1 MKCLMCNEIYLIDP
15 GYFYGASGDEKIY
28 KCVNTKCYGFRLNS
42 VLLKDNWW
50 FAYSYQS
57 YFDFKGMKYFVCS
70 HPEDETNFY
79 INKYKTGLEKILS
92 IPHYGLPVNDDY
104 DREINK
110 LVERF
115 KKVICLE

>member
-1 MKCLMCNEIYLIDP
+1 MCNENYLLDQ
-15 GYFYGASGDEKIY
+15 YYYGANVKIY
-28 KCVNTKCYGFRLNS
+28 KCLNNKCYGYSINS
-42 VLLKDNWW
+42 VELKDNWW
-50 FAYSYQS
+50 FAYLYQS
-57 YFDFKGMKYFVCS
+57 YFDFKGMKYFLGNNS
-70 HPEDETNFY
+70 EDETNFY
-79 INKYKTGLEKILS
+79 INKYKTDWEKILS